1 MAMSWGMGMGM
12 AMRMGRSAFGMTQS
26 SLLASRGFSASSMVS
41 GKIVNLED
49 GKDGVGII
57 RFDDPSSKVNSLSAD
72 FTSEFVEAV
81 DQFEA
86 NPNYKALV
94 LISGK
99 KDNFIAGADIN
110 QLAACETAEDL
121 EKVFFFFFFFF
132 FSFPLFPMG
141 KHYNSSKNYPNSK
154 KKLNLPF
161 F

>member
-1 MAMSWGMGMGM
+1 MAMSWGMGM
-12 AMRMGRSAFGMTQS
+12 AMRMGRNAFAQS
-26 SLLASRGFSASSMVS
+26 SLLGSRGFASSSMVS

-49 GKDGVGII
+49 AQDGIGII

-72 FTSEFVEAV
+72 FVSEFVEAV
-81 DQFEA
+81 DQFEN

-110 QLAACETAEDL
+110 QLAGCETAEDL

-132 FSFPLFPMG
+132 FFSYAFPC
-141 KHYNSSKNYPNSK
+141 SSWH
-154 KKLNLPF
+154 
-161 F
+161 